1 MQDYCI
7 IVKLIRVIID
17 GLSSFTNARWLTI
30 RTHDSAFIKIHV
42 SVSPYKIRT

>member
-1 MQDYCI
+1 MQLS
-7 IVKLIRVIID
+7 KFETKSVIID

-42 SVSPYKIRT
+42 SVSPFKIRT